1 LQLGLQVNIWSDVC
15 IYSIFYVTHTE
26 PRLNLMIYCQTNN
39 NLAFL
44 MSILIHSAHFHDII
58 GIKRCIKIYRK
69 TRSNKTII
77 DILGSVRFFCI
88 ILWHH
93 HIFRF
98 RRISLSSKLYK
109 NQTSH
114 KLHSCFK
121 LNVVNSTWKDLISF
135 FVYHV
140 STFRTSSL
148 FLADPFW
155 HHFKIAN
162 CSKVSFICLR
172 VTFIGKPYDINN

>member
-1 LQLGLQVNIWSDVC
+1 MYKDTRNGILRIYQKIEIIKQLL
-15 IYSIFYVTHTE
+15 IYWDQFVSFVSFCGIIT
-26 PRLNLMIYCQTNN
+26 
-39 NLAFL
+39 FL
-44 MSILIHSAHFHDII
+44 DFEGA
-58 GIKRCIKIYRK
+58 
-69 TRSNKTII
+69 
-77 DILGSVRFFCI
+77 
-88 ILWHH
+88 
-93 HIFRF
+93 
-98 RRISLSSKLYK
+98 SLSSKLYK

>member
-1 LQLGLQVNIWSDVC
+1 
-15 IYSIFYVTHTE
+15 
-26 PRLNLMIYCQTNN
+26 M
-39 NLAFL
+39 
-44 MSILIHSAHFHDII
+44 
-58 GIKRCIKIYRK
+58 
-69 TRSNKTII
+69 
-77 DILGSVRFFCI
+77 GSVRFFCI

-98 RRISLSSKLYK
+98 WRISLSAKLYK

-121 LNVVNSTWKDLISF
+121 LNFVNSTWKDLISF

-148 FLADPFW
+148 FLADQFW

-172 VTFIGKPYDINN
+172 VIFSFLGSVGKPYDINDEIVEVKQIRCHCWQPTYNAHWLTLFWRYIV